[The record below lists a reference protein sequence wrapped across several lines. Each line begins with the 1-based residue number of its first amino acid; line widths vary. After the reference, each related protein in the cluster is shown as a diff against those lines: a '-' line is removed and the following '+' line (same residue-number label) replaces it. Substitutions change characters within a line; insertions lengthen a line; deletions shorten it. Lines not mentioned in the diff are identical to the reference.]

1 MRSVTRNVSESC
13 WHRSVRQARLWELSY
28 SFVQLLFTTGIS
40 LQEAIYGTKLLAR
53 LEAIKEAIDPDY
65 MFDCYKCIGNN
76 RAKSKTTVEDDQSKE
91 GEAQADIDG
100 NADGDTGGDM
110 NGEDS
115 PEEAIAVSS
124 SDGGC
129 LSIRKFSFFTLLS
142 FVGFFLV

>member
-1 MRSVTRNVSESC
+1 MNPVGIVPFVKHAFGNSHMLSC
-13 WHRSVRQARLWELSY
+13 NFYCFWK
-28 SFVQLLFTTGIS
+28 TITGIS

-53 LEAIKEAIDPDY
+53 LESIKEAIDPDY

-100 NADGDTGGDM
+100 NADGDSDGDM

>member
-1 MRSVTRNVSESC
+1 M
-13 WHRSVRQARLWELSY
+13 
-28 SFVQLLFTTGIS
+28 
-40 LQEAIYGTKLLAR
+40 QEAIYGTKLLAR
-53 LEAIKEAIDPDY
+53 LESIKEAIDPDY

-91 GEAQADIDG
+91 GEAQSVEDNGDIDG
-100 NADGDTGGDM
+100 NADGDM

-115 PEEAIAVSS
+115 PEEIIAVSS

>member
-1 MRSVTRNVSESC
+1 M
-13 WHRSVRQARLWELSY
+13 
-28 SFVQLLFTTGIS
+28 
-40 LQEAIYGTKLLAR
+40 QEAIYGTKLLAR
-53 LEAIKEAIDPDY
+53 LESIKEAIDPDY

-76 RAKSKTTVEDDQSKE
+76 RAKSKTTVEEDN
-91 GEAQADIDG
+91 GHIDG
-100 NADGDTGGDM
+100 NADGDTDGDM

-142 FVGFFLV
+142 LVGFFLV

>member
-1 MRSVTRNVSESC
+1 
-13 WHRSVRQARLWELSY
+13 
-28 SFVQLLFTTGIS
+28 

-53 LEAIKEAIDPDY
+53 LESIKEAIDPDY

-91 GEAQADIDG
+91 GEAQAVEDNGDIDG
-100 NADGDTGGDM
+100 NADGDTDGDM
-110 NGEDS
+110 KGEDS
-115 PEEAIAVSS
+115 PEEAVAVSS

-129 LSIRKFSFFTLLS
+129 LSIRKFFFFTLLS